1 MANSSDTLFSKALKL
16 STLLAVAIAVAGSLL
31 GYLFYQLPGVFAALL
46 GAGVSALFGTMTIL
60 SIWFGGKLSLNGF
73 YAMVL
78 GGWLFKVFVV
88 RRCLARL
95 TERRG
100 LCWSGVFLRGRGN
113 RSWWLGHR
121 FLAGPKGKSS
131 NRWKIITFFRF
142 CSTRPLRSFILI
154 TNP

>member
-31 GYLFYQLPGVFAALL
+31 GYLFYQSPGVFAALL

-78 GGWLFKVFVV
+78 GGWLLKFLLFAGVL
-88 RRCLARL
+88 LAL
-95 TERRG
+95 QNAEG
-100 LCWSGVFLRGRGN
+100 F
-113 RSWWLGHR
+113 
-121 FLAGPKGKSS
+121 AGPVFFFAVVATVLGGLAIDSWLVLKGRVPTVGK
-131 NRWKIITFFRF
+131 
-142 CSTRPLRSFILI
+142 
-154 TNP
+154 